1 MFIKRLFLFALL
13 GLGISSV
20 RAQNSYYFP
29 GYTGGFDA
37 TIPTPEQFLGY
48 PIGSHYTRYDR
59 IVDYL
64 KELDRLSDRV
74 SFTVIG
80 KTYEERPQ
88 VIAFFTSAE
97 NQKNLESIRKEHL
110 QLVDPKAATPD
121 YKKLPV
127 VVHLAYTVHGN
138 ENSSSEA
145 ALLTAYYLTAS
156 TAPETT
162 QWLQQAVVT
171 LDPAENPDGRD
182 RATQWFNQHKS
193 FPPVTDPL
201 DREHNEAWPGGRYN
215 HYLNDLNRDWLPL
228 AHVES
233 RNRLAFHRDWYP
245 NVMIDFHEMG
255 TSSTY
260 YFEPSKPYST
270 ENDLIPRA
278 TYDVLNVH
286 LAKYFAKALDNL
298 GSLYWTKEQFDNLS
312 PIYGS
317 TYPDFTG
324 GVGVTFEVGSS
335 RGLAQE
341 GSNGVVTFPFTIR
354 NHLATGLASVKGAA
368 EEKELYL
375 KHLRDFYASALTD
388 AQKFPTKAYVFGS
401 SNDPNLTN
409 RFLET
414 LLRHKINVYDLPQD
428 LTAGQKKFEKGRAYI
443 VPTQQPEY
451 RLVHSIFE
459 EVTSFHDSVFYD
471 VTGWSLIH
479 GYGLPYVKLKDANLI
494 KGEPISAGRPVA
506 GQVLN
511 GPSNYAYVLDW
522 SDFNASKALSALQQ
536 AGVLTKVALRPFSIE
551 TGRRSG
557 SGPQTAT
564 STNVQD
570 FGSGAIVVPV
580 AGQKLSPDS
589 LYTLVNRVSKQAGV
603 PFSGVT
609 TGFNAKGIDL
619 GSNNIRALK
628 KPEIALLVGQG
639 VNASEAGEVWFLL
652 SEQLNLPLSK
662 IDINNIGRVN
672 WERYNTVVL
681 VGGQYNSLDK
691 NFVGKLK
698 GWVENGGTLITTK
711 NATEWAI
718 RQGLVKEN
726 LLASSSTVRTDTA
739 KVATLPKNA
748 SRSTANDVKTDPVK
762 VSSEPARIDFANISL
777 KEGPRALAGSIY
789 TADLDIT
796 NPIGFGFVDRKIFV
810 FRNGTTFLKPSS
822 SPYGTVVKYAATPYV
837 SGFVSNE
844 NKNKISNSAA
854 VVVSTEG
861 QGRVVLFADNPT
873 FRSYWHSTSRLLL
886 NAILFGQHLSVPS
899 PQVSEENN

>member
-1 MFIKRLFLFALL
+1 MINKYLLFFSAIWL
-13 GLGISSV
+13 GLGV
-20 RAQNSYYFP
+20 TQAQNRYYFP
-29 GYTGGFDA
+29 SYTGGFDA

-48 PIGSHYTRYDR
+48 PVGSHYTRYDR

-64 KELDRLSDRV
+64 KELDRLSDKV
-74 SFTVIG
+74 SFKVIG

-88 VIAFFTSAE
+88 VIAFFTSVE
-97 NQKNLESIRKEHL
+97 NQKKLESLRTEHL
-110 QLVDPKAATPD
+110 QLIDPKAAVPD

-156 TAPETT
+156 TAPETAL
-162 QWLQQAVVT
+162 WLQNAVIS

-182 RATQWFNQHKS
+182 RAVQWFNQHKS

-201 DREHNEAWPGGRYN
+201 DREHNELWPGGRFN

-233 RNRLAFHRDWYP
+233 RNRMVFHRDWYP

-354 NHLATGLASVKGAA
+354 NHLATGLAAVKGAV

-401 SNDPNLTN
+401 STDENLTN

-414 LLRHKINVYDLPQD
+414 LLLHKIKVYDLPQNVTVD
-428 LTAGQKKFEKGRAYI
+428 TKKFDKGRAFV
-443 VPTQQPEY
+443 VPTNQPEY

-459 EVTSFHDSVFYD
+459 EVTAFHDSVFYD
-471 VTGWSLIH
+471 VTGWSLVH
-479 GYGLPYVKLKDANLI
+479 GYGLPYAKLKDVALV
-494 KGEPISAGRPVA
+494 KGDPIGTRQAVA

-511 GPSNYAYVLDW
+511 GPSNYAYVLNW
-522 SDFNASKALSALQQ
+522 SDFHASKALSLLQQ
-536 AGVLTKVALRPFSIE
+536 AEVQTKVAMRPFSVE
-551 TGRRSG
+551 TGERSG
-557 SGPQTAT
+557 SGPQMT
-564 STNVQD
+564 SGFHIQD
-570 FGSGAIVVPV
+570 FSYGSIVVPV

-589 LYTLVNRVSKQAGV
+589 LYGLIGRVSKQASVHFVGV
-603 PFSGVT
+603 P
-609 TGFNAKGIDL
+609 TGLNAKGIDL
-619 GSNNIRALK
+619 GSNNIRMLK
-628 KPEIALLVGQG
+628 KPEVAMLVGQG
-639 VNASEAGEVWFLL
+639 VNPSEAGEVWFLL
-652 SEQLNLPLSK
+652 SGQLNLPLTK
-662 IDINNIGRVN
+662 IDINSLSRVD
-672 WERYNTVVL
+672 WARYNTVVL
-681 VGGQYNSLDK
+681 VGGQYNLLDK
-691 NFVGKLK
+691 TMVGKLK
-698 GWVENGGTLITTK
+698 SWVENGGTLITTK
-711 NATEWAI
+711 NASEWAI

-726 LLASSSTVRTDTA
+726 LLTSAVSSRTDTV
-739 KVATLPKNA
+739 KVAGAAKLTDQ
-748 SRSTANDVKTDPVK
+748 TKT
-762 VSSEPARIDFANISL
+762 VSPDRVSPDRVSPDRVDFANISL
-777 KEGPRALAGSIY
+777 REGPRAVAGSIY

-796 NPIGFGFVDRKIFV
+796 NPIGFGFSDRKIYI

-822 SPYGTVVKYAATPYV
+822 SPYSTVVKYTATPYV
-837 SGFVSNE
+837 SGFVSTE
-844 NKNKISNSAA
+844 NKKKISNSAA

-861 QGRVVLFADNPT
+861 QGRVVLFADNPN
-873 FRSYWHSTSRLLL
+873 FRSYWHGTSRLFL
-886 NAILFGQHLSVPS
+886 NAILFGQHLSVPT
-899 PQVSEENN
+899 PQVSSEEK